1 MTVEELAVIFW
12 NHKHL
17 GTRPD
22 AVPIPQLSKTTVII
36 DDSKAFLILISP
48 NGTKYRLGVDD
59 DGAIK
64 TTRI

>member
-1 MTVEELAVIFW
+1 MTVEELATIFF

-22 AVPIPQLSKTTVII
+22 AVAIPQLSKTTVVI
-36 DDSKAFLILISP
+36 DDAKAFLILISP